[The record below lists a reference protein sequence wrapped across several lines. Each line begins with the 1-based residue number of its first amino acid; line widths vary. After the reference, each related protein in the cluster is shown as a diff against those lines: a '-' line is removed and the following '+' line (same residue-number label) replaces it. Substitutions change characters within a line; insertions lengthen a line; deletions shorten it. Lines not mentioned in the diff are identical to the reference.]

1 MFLIPMAIKIANART
16 GRPVPIAYVAGKMI
30 LELFFKARGIKLP
43 KKSAAEI
50 GQKERAKS
58 IPKSTLPTA
67 PRFLNRLTNLS
78 EEDNPRK
85 VN

>member
-1 MFLIPMAIKIANART
+1 MAIKIANTRT
-16 GRPVPIAYVAGKMI
+16 GRPVPIPYVAGKMI
-30 LELFFKARGIKLP
+30 LELFFKASGIKLP

-58 IPKSTLPTA
+58 IPKGTLPAA

-78 EEDNPRK
+78 EEDNPKK